1 MDRPTAPRWSRVSIS
16 VRADFRGHLCDIS
29 KHALQ
34 ISICRSIPP
43 SRSLR
48 SIEHN
53 IQIQLPCSDSM
64 PWARF
69 GLFGGIFQDSCIEV
83 DPPSDP
89 LHNRSCKSRLQHRPI
104 AHQVSSGDNLE
115 VQRARMPACTLL
127 SDCTRTVAAVRLLL
141 TPDARRRQPCAASF
155 CDPSTAAA
163 EYTVNGDEL
172 DYQRCRLPTT

>member
-1 MDRPTAPRWSRVSIS
+1 MPISEGTSVTFRNMHFKFRYVGLYRHLGVCDQLSIISRFNYHVRIRCPGPDLDCSAEYSRTAASRWIRLLILFTIAVASRGSSI
-16 VRADFRGHLCDIS
+16 D
-29 KHALQ
+29 
-34 ISICRSIPP
+34 
-43 SRSLR
+43 
-48 SIEHN
+48 
-53 IQIQLPCSDSM
+53 
-64 PWARF
+64 
-69 GLFGGIFQDSCIEV
+69 
-83 DPPSDP
+83 
-89 LHNRSCKSRLQHRPI
+89 PI